1 MLYYPDL
8 LTYVEQSRRRLSAI
22 MVQACLPTKNPVMDL
37 APNLSSVSWFENT
50 LVCLEVDTP
59 PFHEESQ
66 KVYILYPPG
75 PHPMLSLHL
84 ACIQLCSLK
93 NVIVNIGQSWE
104 TTEQKEVRRSSELVA
119 DWSEVSGESESSCTD
134 WSEMWGGVWG
144 TCLLASEALAI
155 LGPVLFLIDGF
166 YTSIGEF
173 ISNFTW
179 RLHLNSDLRQGSPIK
194 CWGPVN
200 LVIKK

>member
-59 PFHEESQ
+59 PFHEERVQ

-104 TTEQKEVRRSSELVA
+104 TTEHKEVRRSSELVA
-119 DWSEVSGESESSCTD
+119 DWSEVSGESESSCTWLVRNVGRGLRHLLVGF
-134 WSEMWGGVWG
+134 WSVGDPGACTVLNWW
-144 TCLLASEALAI
+144 I
-155 LGPVLFLIDGF
+155 L
-166 YTSIGEF
+166 
-173 ISNFTW
+173 
-179 RLHLNSDLRQGSPIK
+179 H
-194 CWGPVN
+194 
-200 LVIKK
+200 